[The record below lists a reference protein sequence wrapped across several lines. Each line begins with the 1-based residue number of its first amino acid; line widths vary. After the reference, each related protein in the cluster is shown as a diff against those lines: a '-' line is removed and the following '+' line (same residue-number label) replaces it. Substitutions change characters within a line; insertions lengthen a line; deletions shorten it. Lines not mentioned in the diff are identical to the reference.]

1 VNGVPIARLFGIEI
15 RLHLSWIFIVVIVT
29 ATVGSRLS
37 AIEPSDDATLAW
49 LIGVVASIVFM
60 ATVVAHELAHAL
72 VARRSGMAVDAISVH
87 FIGSPAV
94 VDVRGPTPRAEAAIA
109 LAGPVTSLLIGLAC
123 VGLALVGATTGPG
136 PVRTIADVLVIVG
149 ALDLVL
155 ALVSLVPA
163 YPLDGGRVV
172 RAIGWARVGDPRQGA
187 KLAAMVGRG
196 VGWLM
201 VAAGLAVIL
210 LGGARGD
217 AVGGDLDD
225 NGFGTYV
232 LDGIMLG
239 IIGWFLGAS
248 ARSVDRW
255 VVLDGLIAG
264 VRVSEAMEEEVETI
278 SPQLTL
284 DTFGPQVLDGTLGP
298 ALPVFRGGVLIGMVG
313 AGQLRSIPR
322 RDWPSTRTAEVMV
335 GLAEVP
341 SVGPDESLTEGLER
355 LRESR
360 LDGLPVLEGT
370 DLRGVLTRR
379 SIAVALRA
387 RADIRGLT
395 L

>member
-1 VNGVPIARLFGIEI
+1 MNGVPIARLFGIEV

-29 ATVGSRLS
+29 ASVGNSLS
-37 AIEPSDDATLAW
+37 ALEPSDDAAQAW
-49 LIGVVASIVFM
+49 LIGIVASIVFM

-109 LAGPVTSLLIGLAC
+109 LAGPITSLLIGLTC
-123 VGLALVGATTGPG
+123 VGIALVASRTGPG
-136 PVRTIADVLVIVG
+136 ALRTIADVLVIVG

-155 ALVSLVPA
+155 AVVSLVPA

-172 RAIGWARVGDPRQGA
+172 RAIGWARVGDARQGA

-196 VGWLM
+196 VGWLL
-201 VAAGLAVIL
+201 VGAGLAVIL
-210 LGGARGD
+210 
-217 AVGGDLDD
+217 
-225 NGFGTYV
+225 FGEMIGMP
-232 LDGIMLG
+232 LEDRILNGIMVG

-248 ARSVDRW
+248 ARSVERW
-255 VVLDGLIAG
+255 VVLDALIAG
-264 VRVSEAMEEEVETI
+264 VRVSEAMEEEVETV

-298 ALPVFRGGVLIGMVG
+298 ALPVFRAGVLIGMVG
-313 AGQLRSIPR
+313 AGQLRSVPR

-335 GLAEVP
+335 GLADVP
-341 SVGPDESLTEGLER
+341 TVGPDESLTEGLER

-379 SIAVALRA
+379 SVAVALRA
-387 RADIRGLT
+387 LADIRGLT

>member
-1 VNGVPIARLFGIEI
+1 MNGVPVARLFGIEI

-29 ATVGSRLS
+29 ATVGSRLAS
-37 AIEPSDDATLAW
+37 LEPSDDATLAW

-109 LAGPVTSLLIGLAC
+109 LAGPITSLVIGLAC

-196 VGWLM
+196 VGWLL

-210 LGGARGD
+210 IGGAAD
-217 AVGGDLDD
+217 A
-225 NGFGTYV
+225 NENPFEENST

-313 AGQLRSIPR
+313 AGQLRSVPR

-341 SVGPDESLTEGLER
+341 TVGPDESLTDGLER